1 MFLKKK
7 RLFILF
13 MIFILCMVGCK
24 AKDEQ
29 ETVQERFNV
38 QIAKETAIEYMKRLK
53 ANDIE
58 GANSMSTPELQA
70 SNKIKKLSSMPIMA
84 FQTANINETGNS
96 SYISFYCTRTNGNL
110 SDANLDLVNIKV
122 VKGNE
127 EYIIS
132 DVKSENISEIY
143 HEKDELR
150 LITKGE
156 GSSQLILRLKD
167 LPLQIYPKGQ
177 MPVINKVKVPKDKY
191 SVIGMSYTGSN
202 IGIST
207 TDGKDS
213 FIGVAIIEEA
223 NVESSAKVQNQKI
236 AQGASGGGGAGGGSQ
251 MDENTL
257 KKILEKPIAQQISG
271 YDVLK
276 DSKIKTLMFNEEEG
290 VLIVQYTK
298 GNSKALGMKIYIN
311 PDGDLLPIEFEKL
324 FPIDKYNIEYV
335 KSTKNDVV
343 INVTAVNKKNV
354 SQEVLGTYKIDL
366 IQKSIEKM

>member
-1 MFLKKK
+1 MKKK

-24 AKDEQ
+24 AKGDNNN
-29 ETVQERFNV
+29 VQERFNV
-38 QIAKETAIEYMKRLK
+38 QIAKETAIEYMERLK
-53 ANDIE
+53 ANDID
-58 GANSMSTPELQA
+58 GANAISTPEIKA
-70 SNKIKKLSSMPIMA
+70 SNKIKKLTSMPIMA

-96 SYISFYCTRTNGNL
+96 AYISFYCTRTNGNL
-110 SDANLDLVNIKV
+110 SDANLDLVNIKI

-167 LPLQIYPKGQ
+167 LPLQVYPKGQ
-177 MPVINKVKVPKDKY
+177 KPVINKVKVPKDKY
-191 SVIGMSYTGSN
+191 SVIGISYTGSN
-202 IGIST
+202 IAVST
-207 TDGKDS
+207 TDGKNS

-223 NVESSAKVQNQKI
+223 NVESSARVLDSKL
-236 AQGASGGGGAGGGSQ
+236 AQDQGGGGSAGTPL
-251 MDENTL
+251 DEDTL
-257 KKILEKPIAQQISG
+257 KKALEKPVAQQISG
-271 YDVLK
+271 YDVLE

-298 GNSKALGMKIYIN
+298 GNGNSLGMKIYSN
-311 PDGDLLPIEFEKL
+311 PDGDLFPIEFEKL
-324 FPIDKYNIEYV
+324 FPMDKYSIEYV
-335 KSTKNDVV
+335 KSTKNDLV
-343 INVTAVNKKNV
+343 INVTAMDKKNI
-354 SQEVLGTYKIDL
+354 SQEVLGSYKIDL
-366 IQKSIEKM
+366 IQKTIEKI

>member
-1 MFLKKK
+1 MKKK

-24 AKDEQ
+24 AKDDNNNN
-29 ETVQERFNV
+29 VQERFNV
-38 QIAKETAIEYMKRLK
+38 QIAKEIAIEYMERLK

-58 GANSMSTPELQA
+58 GANYISTPELQA

-96 SYISFYCTRTNGNL
+96 AYISFYCTRTTGNL
-110 SDANLDLVNIKV
+110 SDANLDLVNIKII
-122 VKGNE
+122 KENE
-127 EYIIS
+127 KYIIS

-167 LPLQIYPKGQ
+167 LPLQVYPKGQ
-177 MPVINKVKVPKDKY
+177 KPVINKVKVPKDKF

-202 IGIST
+202 IAVST
-207 TDGKDS
+207 TDGKNS
-213 FIGVAIIEEA
+213 FVGVAIIEEA
-223 NVESSAKVQNQKI
+223 NVESSANVSNQKLV
-236 AQGASGGGGAGGGSQ
+236 QGQGGSGNQ
-251 MDENTL
+251 LDEGTL

-271 YDVLK
+271 YDVLE

-298 GNSKALGMKIYIN
+298 GNGKSLGMKIYSN
-311 PDGDLLPIEFEKL
+311 PDGDLFPIEFEKL
-324 FPIDKYNIEYV
+324 FPMDKYNIEYV
-335 KSTKNDVV
+335 KSTKNDLL
-343 INVTAVNKKNV
+343 INVTAANKKNI
-354 SQEVLGTYKIDL
+354 SQEVLGSYKIDL
-366 IQKSIEKM
+366 VQKSIEKM